1 MRMTTDQDL
10 DLGRTHIAG
19 HDAYCET
26 PGQRAVI
33 KYWHVARGFDIGTT
47 SSHSAVPLRRLY
59 FFLEAFF
66 NRYSR
71 R

>member
-26 PGQRAVI
+26 PGQRALI
-33 KYWHVARGFDIGTT
+33 KYGTLPVG
-47 SSHSAVPLRRLY
+47 SILGLLHHIQLFR
-59 FFLEAFF
+59 
-66 NRYSR
+66 
-71 R
+71 